1 MATYSGISL
10 DGFVK
15 SRSIDAARAKA
26 YAWAKQQIFNAK
38 LGCAGTQAIAQITKD
53 GKYDHYENV
62 GSIEYGGTKD
72 KWRIYWEVKDKENA
86 KLPMSK
92 WMKTR
97 YDLSP
102 NGKISNGRR
111 VRYFS

>member
-1 MATYSGISL
+1 MAMYSGIIL
-10 DGFVK
+10 NGFVK

-26 YAWAKQQIFNAK
+26 YAWAKQQIFNSK
-38 LGCAGTQAIAQITKD
+38 LGCAGTQAKAQVTKD
-53 GKYDHYENV
+53 GKYTNYENV

-86 KLPMSK
+86 KRPMSE
-92 WMKTR
+92 WMVTR

-102 NGKISNGRR
+102 NGKVSNGRR
-111 VRYFS
+111 VRW